1 MLSKNDVV
9 DFLQN
14 MIGEYEKICATY
26 NPSSQISKKSF
37 DTPMG
42 RLDLN
47 RSEGETFDKATSI
60 YCDLKIETPPVLAE
74 ELGQEGSTADA
85 MVLEIHFFPVNPHI
99 PKAYIELR
107 ANITDKVVLAGGTD
121 IKPYFDNEEDIKY
134 FADAMKELCARH
146 GKKYDELQKVRAD
159 FFKSKYSGE
168 KVGSHAGIYSFHL
181 DAEDFGFYKDL
192 GETYIT
198 LVKELVEKRK
208 GQEYSKEDMEDKL
221 KQHGEWVQWT
231 LLEDDGTIFG
241 LKKGIPAEA
250 LLGAILPPHAKF

>member
-1 MLSKNDVV
+1 MLTKDEVV
-9 DFLQN
+9 DFLQQ
-14 MIGEYEKICATY
+14 MIGEYEKICSTY
-26 NPSSQISKKSF
+26 NPSSEIVKKKF

-42 RLDLN
+42 PLYLN

-74 ELGQEGSTADA
+74 ELGQQGSTADA
-85 MVLEIHFFPVNPHI
+85 MVLELHFFPVNPHI

-121 IKPYFDNEEDIKY
+121 IKPYFDTEEDIKY
-134 FADAMKELCARH
+134 FADAMKELCKRH
-146 GKKYDELQKVRAD
+146 GKSYDSLQKVRAD

-181 DAEDFGFYKDL
+181 EAEDFPFYKDM
-192 GETYIT
+192 GETYIK
-198 LVKELVEKRK
+198 LVRELTEKRK
-208 GQEYSKEDMEDKL
+208 DQKYTDDDINCKL

-250 LLGAILPPHAKF
+250 LLGAILPPLAKF